1 MSYEN
6 KKTLEVYERCA
17 AIYLD
22 NANKHDNLDMVKAK
36 KKKEKLERFIKDS
49 FSSLPIGSKILEIGS
64 ADGGNALYLKSLGY
78 DVTASDVSD
87 IFLEKI
93 KNQGLR
99 TIKFDCLEDEFKE
112 KYNGIFCW
120 RVFVH
125 FSCDDVMNLLEKVY
139 ESLED
144 NGIFIFNAMN
154 RKTHDVDSEWVDFEG
169 EYHMGEKRFYN
180 YFRKEKLD
188 DLISKTNFK
197 IDKFFYEGGSSNNK
211 WLVYVLK
218 K

>member
-1 MSYEN
+1 MSCEN
-6 KKTLEVYERCA
+6 KKTLGVYERCA
-17 AIYLD
+17 DVYLNNAI
-22 NANKHDNLDMVKAK
+22 KHDNLDMIKAK
-36 KKKEKLERFIKDS
+36 KKKEKLEKFIKDG
-49 FSSLPIGSKILEIGS
+49 FSSLPIGSKILETGS
-64 ADGGNALYLKSLGY
+64 ADGANALYLKSLGY
-78 DVTASDVSD
+78 DVTASDVSN

-93 KNQGLR
+93 KDQGLR
-99 TIKFDCLEDEFKE
+99 TIKFDCLEGEFKE

-125 FSCDDVMNLLEKVY
+125 FTYDDVMKLLERVY
-139 ESLED
+139 ENLND
-144 NGIFIFNAMN
+144 NGIFIFNAIN
-154 RKTHDVDSEWVDFEG
+154 RETRDVDCEWVDFEG

>member
-1 MSYEN
+1 MSCEN
-6 KKTLEVYERCA
+6 KKTLGVYERCA
-17 AIYLD
+17 DVYLNNAI
-22 NANKHDNLDMVKAK
+22 KHDNLDMIKAK
-36 KKKEKLERFIKDS
+36 KKKEKLEKFIKDA

-64 ADGGNALYLKSLGY
+64 ADGVNALYLKSLGY
-78 DVTASDVSD
+78 DITASDVSN

-93 KNQGLR
+93 KDQGLR
-99 TIKFDCLEDEFKE
+99 AIKFDCLEGEFKE

-125 FSCDDVMNLLEKVY
+125 FTYDDVMKLLERVY
-139 ESLED
+139 ENLND
-144 NGIFIFNAMN
+144 NGIFIFNAIN
-154 RKTHDVDSEWVDFEG
+154 RETRDVDCEWVDFEG

-197 IDKFFYEGGSSNNK
+197 IDNFFYEGGSSNNK

>member
-6 KKTLEVYERCA
+6 KKTLEVYERCVDV
-17 AIYLD
+17 YLD
-22 NANKHDNLDMVKAK
+22 NAIKHDNLDMVKAK
-36 KKKEKLERFIKDS
+36 KKKEKLERFIKDG

-64 ADGGNALYLKSLGY
+64 ADGANALYLKSLGY
-78 DVTASDVSD
+78 DITASDVSD

-125 FSCDDVMNLLEKVY
+125 FSCDDVMKLLERVY
-139 ESLED
+139 ENLND
-144 NGIFIFNAMN
+144 NGIFIFNAIN
-154 RKTHDVDSEWVDFEG
+154 RETRDVDCEWVDFEG

>member
-1 MSYEN
+1 MSSEN

-17 AIYLD
+17 DVYLENAI
-22 NANKHDNLDMVKAK
+22 KHDNLDMDKAQ
-36 KKKEKLERFIKDS
+36 KKKEKLENFIKES
-49 FSSLPIGSKILEIGS
+49 FKPLPIDSRILEIGS
-64 ADGGNALYLKSLGY
+64 ADGVNALFIKSLGY

-87 IFLEKI
+87 TFLEKI
-93 KNQGLR
+93 KNQGVK
-99 TIKFDCLEDEFKE
+99 TIKFDCLEDDFKE

-120 RVFVH
+120 RVLVH
-125 FSCDDVMNLLEKVY
+125 FTYDDAMRLLEKVY
-139 ESLED
+139 ENLED
-144 NGIFIFNAMN
+144 NGIFIFNAIN
-154 RKTHDVDSEWVDFEG
+154 RETRDIDCEWVDFEG

-180 YFRKEKLD
+180 YFRKDELD

-197 IDKFFYEGGSSNNK
+197 IDKFFYEGGDSSKK

>member
-1 MSYEN
+1 MSCEN
-6 KKTLEVYERCA
+6 KKTLGVYERCA
-17 AIYLD
+17 DVYLNNAI
-22 NANKHDNLDMVKAK
+22 KHDNLDMIKAK
-36 KKKEKLERFIKDS
+36 KKKEKLEKFIKDA

-64 ADGGNALYLKSLGY
+64 ADGANALYLKSLGY
-78 DVTASDVSD
+78 DVTASDVSN

-93 KNQGLR
+93 KDQGLR
-99 TIKFDCLEDEFKE
+99 TIKFDCLEGEFKE

-125 FSCDDVMNLLEKVY
+125 FTYDDVMKLLERVY
-139 ESLED
+139 ENLND
-144 NGIFIFNAMN
+144 NGIFIFNAIN
-154 RKTHDVDSEWVDFEG
+154 RETRDVDCEWVDFEG

-211 WLVYVLK
+211 WLVYVLNK
-218 K
+218 

>member
-1 MSYEN
+1 MSCEN
-6 KKTLEVYERCA
+6 KKTLGVYERCA
-17 AIYLD
+17 DVYLNNAI
-22 NANKHDNLDMVKAK
+22 KHDNLDMIKAK
-36 KKKEKLERFIKDS
+36 KKKEKLEKFIKDG
-49 FSSLPIGSKILEIGS
+49 FSSLPIGSKILEIWS
-64 ADGGNALYLKSLGY
+64 ADGANALYLKSLGY
-78 DVTASDVSD
+78 DVTASDVSN

-93 KNQGLR
+93 KDQGLR
-99 TIKFDCLEDEFKE
+99 TIKFDCLEGEFKE

-125 FSCDDVMNLLEKVY
+125 FTYDDVMKLLERVY
-139 ESLED
+139 ENLND
-144 NGIFIFNAMN
+144 NGIFIFNAIN
-154 RKTHDVDSEWVDFEG
+154 RETRDVDCEWVDFEG

>member
-1 MSYEN
+1 MSCEN
-6 KKTLEVYERCA
+6 KKTLGVYERCA
-17 AIYLD
+17 DVYLNNAI
-22 NANKHDNLDMVKAK
+22 KHDNLDMIKAK
-36 KKKEKLERFIKDS
+36 KKKEKLEKFIKDA

-64 ADGGNALYLKSLGY
+64 ADGANALYLKSLGY
-78 DVTASDVSD
+78 DITASDVSN

-93 KNQGLR
+93 KDQGLR
-99 TIKFDCLEDEFKE
+99 TIKFDCLEGEFKE

-125 FSCDDVMNLLEKVY
+125 FTYDDVMKLLERVY
-139 ESLED
+139 ENLND
-144 NGIFIFNAMN
+144 NGIFIFNAIN
-154 RKTHDVDSEWVDFEG
+154 RETRDVDCEWVDFER

-197 IDKFFYEGGSSNNK
+197 IDNFFYEGGSSNNK

>member
-1 MSYEN
+1 MSCEN
-6 KKTLEVYERCA
+6 KKTLGVYERCA
-17 AIYLD
+17 DVYLNNAI
-22 NANKHDNLDMVKAK
+22 KHDNLDMIKAK
-36 KKKEKLERFIKDS
+36 KKKEKLEKFIKDA

-64 ADGGNALYLKSLGY
+64 ADGANALYLKSLGY
-78 DVTASDVSD
+78 DITASDVSN

-93 KNQGLR
+93 KDQGLR
-99 TIKFDCLEDEFKE
+99 TIKFDCLEGEFKE

-125 FSCDDVMNLLEKVY
+125 FTYDDVMKLLERVY
-139 ESLED
+139 ENLND
-144 NGIFIFNAMN
+144 NGIFIFNAIN
-154 RKTHDVDSEWVDFEG
+154 RETRDVDCEWVDFEG

-197 IDKFFYEGGSSNNK
+197 IDNFFYEGGSSNNK

>member
-1 MSYEN
+1 MSCEN
-6 KKTLEVYERCA
+6 KKTLDVYERCA
-17 AIYLD
+17 DVYLNNAI
-22 NANKHDNLDMVKAK
+22 KHDNLDMIKAK
-36 KKKEKLERFIKDS
+36 KKKEKLEKFIKDA

-64 ADGGNALYLKSLGY
+64 ADGANALYLKSLGY
-78 DVTASDVSD
+78 DITASDVSN

-93 KNQGLR
+93 KDQGLR
-99 TIKFDCLEDEFKE
+99 TIKFDCLEGEFKE

-125 FSCDDVMNLLEKVY
+125 FTYDDVMKLLERVY
-139 ESLED
+139 ENLND
-144 NGIFIFNAMN
+144 NGIFIFNAIN
-154 RKTHDVDSEWVDFEG
+154 RETRDVDCEWVDFEG

-197 IDKFFYEGGSSNNK
+197 IDNFFYEGGSSNNK

>member
-1 MSYEN
+1 MSCEN
-6 KKTLEVYERCA
+6 KKALGVYERCA
-17 AIYLD
+17 DVYLNNAI
-22 NANKHDNLDMVKAK
+22 KHDNLDMIKAK
-36 KKKEKLERFIKDS
+36 KKKEKLEKFIKDG

-64 ADGGNALYLKSLGY
+64 ADGANALYLKSLGY
-78 DVTASDVSD
+78 DVTASDVSN

-93 KNQGLR
+93 KDQGLR
-99 TIKFDCLEDEFKE
+99 TIKFDCLEGEFKE

-125 FSCDDVMNLLEKVY
+125 FTYDDVMKLLERVY
-139 ESLED
+139 ENLND
-144 NGIFIFNAMN
+144 NGIFIFNAIN
-154 RKTHDVDSEWVDFEG
+154 RETRDVDCEWVDFEG

>member
-1 MSYEN
+1 MSCEN
-6 KKTLEVYERCA
+6 KKTLDVYERCA
-17 AIYLD
+17 DVYLNNAI
-22 NANKHDNLDMVKAK
+22 KHDNLDMIKAK
-36 KKKEKLERFIKDS
+36 KKKEKLEKFIKDA

-64 ADGGNALYLKSLGY
+64 ADGANALYLKSLGY
-78 DVTASDVSD
+78 DITASDVSN

-93 KNQGLR
+93 KDQGLR
-99 TIKFDCLEDEFKE
+99 TIKFDCLAYKFKE

-125 FSCDDVMNLLEKVY
+125 FTYGDVMKLLERVY
-139 ESLED
+139 ENLND
-144 NGIFIFNAMN
+144 NGIFIFNAIN
-154 RKTHDVDSEWVDFEG
+154 RETRDVDCEWVDFEG